1 MIIKRRDGGNVSRP
15 GIETTVYKLALVGE
29 QAGFTLEEMIAMLEC
44 GITMEILLGLI
55 ELRLAAQQQPDN
67 VTKTRSPQ
75 WSM

>member
-55 ELRLAAQQQPDN
+55 ELRLAAQRQPEKLAEDHSSRW
-67 VTKTRSPQ
+67 V
-75 WSM
+75 M